1 VAVEPDPAQ
10 ALINAWK
17 AELPEVLGPSTELTK
32 RVLVLSGELAAATR
46 RELAEFGLTGAEF
59 DVLAALR
66 RSGKPF
72 RMKPNELSRAL
83 LLSTGGISNVVNR
96 LVAEG
101 LAERE
106 PDPDDGRSSLI
117 RLTAKGV
124 KLAEETVLAVSAAHA
139 ELFAG
144 VPVAV
149 LRAATRALRELSEAR
164 STARRSPPRTS
175 R

>member
-1 VAVEPDPAQ
+1 VVAEPDPAQ
-10 ALINAWK
+10 ALISAWK
-17 AELPEVLGPSTELTK
+17 AELPQVLGPSSELTK
-32 RVLVLSGELAAATR
+32 RVLVLAGELAAVNR

-72 RMKPNELSRAL
+72 RMKPNELSRTL

-96 LVAEG
+96 LVAGG
-101 LAERE
+101 LVERE
-106 PDPDDGRSSLI
+106 SDPDDGRSSLI

-124 KLAEETVLAVSAAHA
+124 KLAEEAVLAVSAAHA
-139 ELFAG
+139 ELFAV
-144 VPVAV
+144 VPAAV